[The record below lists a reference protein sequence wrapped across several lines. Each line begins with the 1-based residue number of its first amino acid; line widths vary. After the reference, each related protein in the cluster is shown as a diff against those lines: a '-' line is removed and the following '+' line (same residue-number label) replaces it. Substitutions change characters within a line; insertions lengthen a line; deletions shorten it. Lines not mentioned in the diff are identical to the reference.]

1 MAENTTSADPKESP
15 NPEKDAKTQ
24 DASASNGAKHPS
36 EGAQS
41 NSAKQDQHAGGTS
54 ARKQDETN
62 KQDNNSAT
70 EEKVSFAETA
80 MRLGGKSEDEARRM
94 GAVDRADEDVEA
106 LFAERYKT
114 VNSPIHRAVWNGE
127 ISNTELTGAAA
138 ETPLE
143 TEKVMLDSLDVVKR
157 RRDAGT
163 LMDENKK
170 ISQETFEELA
180 GAGYWGLLVDK
191 EYGGSGAPFSAFAPF
206 LTKMATYDPTVAGL
220 ASVHGCI
227 GAVDPLRS
235 FGTADQKQRL
245 LPLLASGERLSA
257 FALTEPGAGSDLT
270 ALKTTAVRRGD
281 KYIINGE
288 KLFITNVVP
297 GRMVAV
303 VALLEGKPAVFIAD
317 LPPQENEH
325 FQLKKYGLWALKH
338 THNQGMLFKDF
349 EIPAENYLDPGKG
362 DGLTIAYH
370 GLNLGRVSLC
380 ANAAGTMRL
389 MMASMVPWAKYRET
403 YGAPIASREL
413 VQRRLGRLAG
423 LIVACDALVDWCA
436 SLLDRGYRGEMEC
449 IIAKIFGSEAQ
460 KEAAIEY
467 FMKTHGGRS
476 FLHGHLFGDNVHEY
490 LAPCIYEGEGE
501 MLGMAFFKSL
511 VKHHGTTY
519 FQPIGETLK
528 SAGIKKPNMAN
539 PLHAWK
545 LRGPLWKYSKW
556 YMGQVFRRKPKPDFS
571 KLPSRLRE
579 HASYAAWQLQASP
592 MEISGAMRKF
602 QLKLADRQCRMS
614 ELSLRVQYA
623 VVMLCTAL
631 YAARK
636 DDELIQDAADI
647 LCRDLRRSLEGARP
661 SDRYFRDVTKL
672 GDAIADGGFKPIAG
686 LDPDE
691 VMMGYK

>member
-1 MAENTTSADPKESP
+1 MVDNASSLDPKQTPSQGRQKAGEAAGNGTGAHPDEQASP
-15 NPEKDAKTQ
+15 FAEG
-24 DASASNGAKHPS
+24 NGAGTPQKPES
-36 EGAQS
+36 QNE
-41 NSAKQDQHAGGTS
+41 SAAE
-54 ARKQDETN
+54 R
-62 KQDNNSAT
+62 
-70 EEKVSFAETA
+70 VSFAETA
-80 MRLGGKSEDEARRM
+80 MRLGGKSEEEARRI

-127 ISNTELTGAAA
+127 INNEQLTGAPA
-138 ETPLE
+138 ETPLS
-143 TEKVMLDSLDVVKR
+143 TDKVMLDSLDVVRR

-163 LMDENKK
+163 LMDDNKK
-170 ISQETFEELA
+170 ISAETMEELA
-180 GAGYWGLLVDK
+180 TVGYWGLLVDE
-191 EYGGSGAPFSAFAPF
+191 EYGGSGAPFAAFAPF
-206 LTKMATYDPTVAGL
+206 LTKMAMYDPTVAGL

-235 FGTADQKQRL
+235 FGTSEQKKRL

-270 ALKTTAVRRGD
+270 ALKTTATRRGE
-281 KYIINGE
+281 KYVINGE

-297 GRMVAV
+297 GRMVGV
-303 VALLEGKPAVFIAD
+303 VALIDGKPAVLVAD

-325 FQLKKYGLWALKH
+325 FQLPKYGLWALKH
-338 THNQGMLFKDF
+338 THNQGMVFKDF
-349 EIPAENYLDPGKG
+349 EVPAENLLDAGKG

-380 ANAAGTMRL
+380 ANAAGTMRS
-389 MMASMVPWAKYRET
+389 MMANMIPWAQYRQT
-403 YGAPIASREL
+403 YGAPIANREL

-423 LIVACDALVDWCA
+423 LIVATDALVDWC
-436 SLLDRGYRGEMEC
+436 STLLDRGYRGEMEC

-460 KEAAIEY
+460 KEAAIEL

-511 VKHHGTTY
+511 VKHHGSKF

-539 PLHAWK
+539 PIHAWK

-556 YMGQVFRRKPKPDFS
+556 YMRQVFGRKPKPDFS
-571 KLPSRLRE
+571 RLPGKLRE
-579 HASYAAWQLQASP
+579 HAEYAAWQLQAAP
-592 MEISGAMRKF
+592 LEISGAMRKF

-614 ELSLRVQYA
+614 ELSLRVQDA

-631 YAARK
+631 YASRMN
-636 DDELIQDAADI
+636 DELIRDAADI
-647 LCRDLRRSLEGARP
+647 ICRDLRRGLESARP
-661 SDRYFRDVTKL
+661 SDRYFRDVTRL
-672 GDAIADGGFKPIAG
+672 GEAIADGGFKPIAG
-686 LDPDE
+686 LDAE
-691 VMMGYK
+691 EIMMPYE